1 MVSGDADSH
10 GVLVVGGGVLDGSQ
24 FGWCGLWIG
33 GVAVGSWL
41 GWYRWWGDWCL
52 SVGLVG
58 VGGGVIGVWVL
69 V

>member
-1 MVSGDADSH
+1 M
-10 GVLVVGGGVLDGSQ
+10 LDGSQ

-33 GVAVGSWL
+33 GVVVDGSWL

-52 SVGLVG
+52 SVGIVG